1 MAAHP
6 DFATFCA
13 FSCIIF
19 TCALILNCYVKKNLY
34 LCNLIILN
42 ICISMKK
49 KLTEIMGSKSDYKW
63 TYCSLG
69 GVTRVNITSGADI
82 AHLAELDQKM
92 WTVLSCPVKGLELDE
107 RTLDLIDYD
116 RDGKIRVDEIITASQ
131 WLCKVL
137 NNPDKI
143 LLGQDFI
150 ELDDFNTDNEEGA
163 LLRESAIK
171 VIHLMGSDKNSISL
185 SELNSFL
192 EHYDE
197 DCKKALED
205 SLSEL
210 SLEVSPYGANSDD
223 AVAAVNAIKDKVADF
238 FMRCKFI
245 QFHSDSTSA
254 LDVNAEKVAAISEK
268 NLATCV
274 EEIST
279 YPISRPNADCLLPIN
294 EGINP
299 AWQVAF
305 GKVKTLVLDVDY
317 PGKDSIS
324 ETEWNAC
331 VSKCDSYV
339 SSKTEKTTEIN
350 EEQSAKVNDG
360 HDAIKPL
367 ERLLHLNRDFYT
379 LLRNYVMMSDFYDR
393 SKDAIFQAGK
403 LYIDSRCLN
412 LCMRVTDS
420 AKHLNDSRISGMF
433 LIYCTCSSRVKNATM
448 NIVAVLTDGDLDNLR
463 VGKNAVFYDRS
474 GQDWDAVVTHI
485 LDNPISIR
493 QAFWSPYKKI
503 GDFITE
509 KVNKSAAEKEAKQM
523 EEMTA
528 KADGVSL
535 SAEKKEGQKK
545 QAFDIAKF
553 AGIFAAIGMA
563 IGFITSA
570 LTGLLT
576 TFFKNPISMALF
588 VILIL
593 LCTSGP
599 SMFIAW
605 NKLRKRNLGPVLNA
619 NGWAVNAKIVVNTRF
634 GATLTE
640 LASYPKIVLEDPF
653 AEKKMPK
660 WLRWII
666 SILVCAVAIFLIM
679 YFNNFFGHFEK
690 VKALHYDESSIV
702 YRITH
707 KVTAS
712 VKEGLAETVEGL
724 NETMNVADSTAAA
737 SAASAGEMPA
747 PAAE

>member
-1 MAAHP
+1 
-6 DFATFCA
+6 
-13 FSCIIF
+13 
-19 TCALILNCYVKKNLY
+19 
-34 LCNLIILN
+34 
-42 ICISMKK
+42 MKK
-49 KLTEIMGSKSDYKW
+49 KLTEIMGGKSDYKW

-116 RDGKIRVDEIITASQ
+116 RDGKIRVDEVITASQ

-150 ELDDFNTDNEEGA
+150 ELDDFNTENEEGA
-163 LLRESAIK
+163 QLKECAAK
-171 VIHLMGSDKNSISL
+171 VIQLMGLEKNSISL
-185 SELNSFL
+185 PELNDFL
-192 EHYDE
+192 AHYDD
-197 DCKKALED
+197 DCQKALEA
-205 SLSEL
+205 SLGAL
-210 SLEVSPYGANSDD
+210 AVDDAPYGANSDD
-223 AVAAVNAIKDKVADF
+223 AVAAVDAVKDKIADY

-245 QFHSDSTSA
+245 QFHSESTAA

-274 EEIST
+274 GEIST
-279 YPISRPNADCLLPIN
+279 YPISRPIASCVLPIN
-294 EGINP
+294 EGVNP
-299 AWQVAF
+299 AWQAAF

-317 PGKDSIS
+317 PEKESLT
-324 ETEWNAC
+324 EAEWNAC
-331 VSKCDSYV
+331 VAKCDAYV
-339 SSKTEKTTEIN
+339 ASKADKTTAIN
-350 EEQSAKVNDG
+350 EEQSAKVTEE

-412 LCMRVTDS
+412 LCMRVSDA

-433 LIYCTCSSRVKNATM
+433 LVYCTCTSRVKNATM

-503 GDFITE
+503 GTFITE
-509 KVNKSAAEKEAKQM
+509 KINKSAAEKEAKQM

-535 SAEKKEGQKK
+535 SGENKEGQKK

-576 TFFKNPISMALF
+576 TFFKNPISMVLF
-588 VILIL
+588 VVLIM
-593 LCTSGP
+593 LCVSGP

-605 NKLRKRNLGPVLNA
+605 SKLRKRNLGPVLNA

-640 LASYPKIVLEDPF
+640 LSHFPKVVLDDPF

-660 WLRWII
+660 WLRWLI
-666 SILVCAVAIFLIM
+666 SFFVCAAAIFLLM

-690 VKALHYDESSIV
+690 AKALHYDESSIV

-707 KVTAS
+707 KVTNS
-712 VKEGLAETVEGL
+712 VKEGLAETVEG
-724 NETMNVADSTAAA
+724 MNSSLAAADSTAAA
-737 SAASAGEMPA
+737 SAASAAEMPA

>member
-1 MAAHP
+1 
-6 DFATFCA
+6 
-13 FSCIIF
+13 
-19 TCALILNCYVKKNLY
+19 
-34 LCNLIILN
+34 
-42 ICISMKK
+42 MKK
-49 KLTEIMGSKSDYKW
+49 KLTDLIAYSKSDYKW

-69 GVTRVNITSGADI
+69 GVTRVNITSGEDI

-116 RDGKIRVDEIITASQ
+116 RDGKIRVDEVVTASQ

-137 NNPDKI
+137 KNPDKI
-143 LLGQDFI
+143 LLGQDFVD
-150 ELDDFNTDNEEGA
+150 LDDFNTDNEEGA
-163 LLRESAIK
+163 MLKESAVK
-171 VIHLMGSDKNSISL
+171 VIKLMGSDKNSISL
-185 SELNSFL
+185 PELNDFL
-192 EHYDE
+192 AHYD
-197 DCKKALED
+197 DDSKKALDD
-205 SLSEL
+205 SLGAL
-210 SLEVSPYGANSDD
+210 SLDVAPYGENTDD
-223 AVAAVNAIKDKVADF
+223 AVAAVNAIKDKIADY

-245 QFHSDSTSA
+245 QFHSDSTTA

-274 EEIST
+274 EEISS
-279 YPISRPNADCLLPIN
+279 YPISRPIASAVLPIN

-299 AWQVAF
+299 AWQAAF
-305 GKVKTLVLDVDY
+305 GKVKALVLDVDY
-317 PGKDSIS
+317 PGKESIT

-331 VSKCDSYV
+331 VAKCDAFV
-339 SSKTEKTTEIN
+339 ASKADKTTAIN
-350 EEQSAKVNDG
+350 EDHAAKLTEG

-367 ERLLHLNRDFYT
+367 ERLLHLNRDFFT

-433 LIYCTCSSRVKNATM
+433 LIYCTCTSRVKNATM

-503 GDFITE
+503 GNFVTE

-528 KADGVSL
+528 KADNVSL

-576 TFFKNPISMALF
+576 TFFKNPVSMALF

-666 SILVCAVAIFLIM
+666 SILVCAVAIFLLM

-690 VKALHYDESSIV
+690 AKALHYDESSIV

-707 KVTAS
+707 KVTNS
-712 VKEGLAETVEGL
+712 VKEGLAETVDGMNATL
-724 NETMNVADSTAAA
+724 NAADSTAAA

-747 PAAE
+747 TPPAE

>member
-1 MAAHP
+1 
-6 DFATFCA
+6 
-13 FSCIIF
+13 
-19 TCALILNCYVKKNLY
+19 
-34 LCNLIILN
+34 
-42 ICISMKK
+42 MKK
-49 KLTEIMGSKSDYKW
+49 KLSEIMTPKSQYKW

-69 GVTRVNITSGADI
+69 GVTRVNITSGEDI

-107 RTLDLIDYD
+107 RTLDLLDYD

-137 NNPDKI
+137 VNPDKI
-143 LLGQDFI
+143 LLGQDFVD
-150 ELDDFNTDNEEGA
+150 LDDFNTENEEGA
-163 LLRESAIK
+163 QLKECAAK
-171 VIHLMGSDKNSISL
+171 VIQLMCLDKTSISL
-185 SELNSFL
+185 PELNSFL
-192 EHYDE
+192 AHYDE
-197 DCKKALED
+197 DCKNALEC
-205 SLSEL
+205 SLGAL
-210 SLEVSPYGANSDD
+210 SVDVSPYGANTEE
-223 AVAAVNAIKDKVADF
+223 AIAAVNAVKDKVADY

-245 QFHSDSTSA
+245 QFHSDSSAA

-274 EEIST
+274 EEISN
-279 YPISRPNADCLLPIN
+279 YPISRPLSSCVLPIN

-299 AWQVAF
+299 AWQTAF
-305 GKVKTLVLDVDY
+305 AKVKSLVLDVDY
-317 PGKDSIS
+317 EGKESIT
-324 ETEWNAC
+324 EAEWNAC
-331 VSKCDSYV
+331 VAKCEAYVVSKA
-339 SSKTEKTTEIN
+339 EKTAAIN
-350 EEQSAKVNDG
+350 DEQSAKVTEE

-420 AKHLNDSRISGMF
+420 AKHMNDSRISGMF
-433 LIYCTCSSRVKNATM
+433 LIYCTCTSRVKNATM

-463 VGKNAVFYDRS
+463 IGKNAVFYDRS

-493 QAFWSPYKKI
+493 QAFWSPFKKI
-503 GDFITE
+503 ANFITE
-509 KVNKSAAEKEAKQM
+509 KINKSAAEKEAKQM

-528 KADGVSL
+528 KADGISL
-535 SAEKKEGQKK
+535 SVSKDPLIKEKK

-563 IGFITSA
+563 VGFITSA
-570 LTGLLT
+570 LTGLFGI
-576 TFFKNPISMALF
+576 FFKSPVSMALF
-588 VILIL
+588 VVLIL
-593 LCTSGP
+593 MCTSGP

-660 WLRWII
+660 WLRWVI
-666 SILVCAVAIFLIM
+666 SIAVCAVTIFVLL
-679 YFNNFFGHFEK
+679 YFNNFFRRFPDAK
-690 VKALHYDESSIV
+690 VLHYDDSSVV
-702 YRITH
+702 YRFVHGAVET
-707 KVTAS
+707 
-712 VKEGLAETVEGL
+712 VKADLQETVEGVNQTL
-724 NETMNVADSTAAA
+724 NDADSTAAA

-747 PAAE
+747 APATE

>member
-1 MAAHP
+1 
-6 DFATFCA
+6 
-13 FSCIIF
+13 
-19 TCALILNCYVKKNLY
+19 
-34 LCNLIILN
+34 
-42 ICISMKK
+42 MKK
-49 KLTEIMGSKSDYKW
+49 KLTEIMGGKSDYKW

-116 RDGKIRVDEIITASQ
+116 RDGKIRVDEVITASQ

-150 ELDDFNTDNEEGA
+150 ELDDFNTENEEGVQLKECA
-163 LLRESAIK
+163 AK
-171 VIHLMGSDKNSISL
+171 VIQLMGLEKNSISL
-185 SELNSFL
+185 PELNDFL
-192 EHYDE
+192 AHYDD
-197 DCKKALED
+197 DCQKALEA
-205 SLSEL
+205 SLGAL
-210 SLEVSPYGANSDD
+210 AVDDAPYGANSDD
-223 AVAAVNAIKDKVADF
+223 AVAAVDAVKDKIADY

-245 QFHSDSTSA
+245 QFHSESTAA

-274 EEIST
+274 GEIST
-279 YPISRPNADCLLPIN
+279 YPISRPIASCVLPIN

-299 AWQVAF
+299 AWQAAF

-317 PGKDSIS
+317 PEKESLT
-324 ETEWNAC
+324 EAEWNAC
-331 VSKCDSYV
+331 VAKCDAYV
-339 SSKTEKTTEIN
+339 ASKADKTTAIN
-350 EEQSAKVNDG
+350 DEQSAKVTEE

-412 LCMRVTDS
+412 LCMRVSDA

-433 LIYCTCSSRVKNATM
+433 LVYCTCTSRVKNATM

-503 GDFITE
+503 GTFITE
-509 KVNKSAAEKEAKQM
+509 KINKSAAEKEAKQM

-535 SAEKKEGQKK
+535 SGENKEGQKK

-576 TFFKNPISMALF
+576 TFFKNPISMVLF
-588 VILIL
+588 VVLIM
-593 LCTSGP
+593 LCVSGP

-605 NKLRKRNLGPVLNA
+605 SKLRKRNLGPVLNA

-640 LASYPKIVLEDPF
+640 LSHFPKVVLDDPF

-660 WLRWII
+660 WLRWLI
-666 SILVCAVAIFLIM
+666 SFFVCAAAIFLLM

-690 VKALHYDESSIV
+690 AKALHYDESSIV

-707 KVTAS
+707 KVTNS
-712 VKEGLAETVEGL
+712 VKEGLAETVEG
-724 NETMNVADSTAAA
+724 MNSSLAAADSTAAA
-737 SAASAGEMPA
+737 SAASAAEMPA

>member
-1 MAAHP
+1 
-6 DFATFCA
+6 
-13 FSCIIF
+13 
-19 TCALILNCYVKKNLY
+19 
-34 LCNLIILN
+34 
-42 ICISMKK
+42 MKK
-49 KLTEIMGSKSDYKW
+49 KLTEFISASKSNYKW

-69 GVTRVNITSGADI
+69 GVTRVNICSGEDI

-116 RDGKIRVDEIITASQ
+116 RDGKIRVDEVITASQ

-137 NNPDKI
+137 VNPDKI
-143 LLGQDFI
+143 LLGQDFV
-150 ELDDFNTDNEEGA
+150 ELDDFNTDNEDGA
-163 LLRESAIK
+163 QLKECASK
-171 VIHLMGSDKNSISL
+171 VIELMGSDKKSISL
-185 SELNSFL
+185 PELKDFL
-192 EHYDE
+192 AHYDE
-197 DCKKALED
+197 DCKKALEA
-205 SLSEL
+205 
-210 SLEVSPYGANSDD
+210 SLEVLTVDVAPYGEKSND
-223 AVAAVNAIKDKVADF
+223 AVAAVAAVKDKIADY

-245 QFHSDSTSA
+245 QFHSDSSAA

-268 NLATCV
+268 NLATCAD
-274 EEIST
+274 EISK
-279 YPISRPNADCLLPIN
+279 YPISRPIASCVLPIN

-299 AWQVAF
+299 AWQGAF
-305 GKVKTLVLDVDY
+305 SKVKSLVLDVDY
-317 PGKDSIS
+317 PGKESITES
-324 ETEWNAC
+324 EWNAC
-331 VSKCDSYV
+331 VAKCDAYV
-339 SSKTEKTTEIN
+339 ASKAEKTTAIN
-350 EEQSAKVNDG
+350 EEQVAKVNEE

-412 LCMRVTDS
+412 LCMRVTDA

-433 LIYCTCSSRVKNATM
+433 LIYCTCTSRVKNATM

-463 VGKNAVFYDRS
+463 VGKNAVFYDRN
-474 GQDWDAVVTHI
+474 GQDWDAIVTHI

-493 QAFWSPYKKI
+493 QAFWSPFKKI
-503 GDFITE
+503 GNFITE
-509 KVNKSAAEKEAKQM
+509 KINKSAAEKEAKQM

-528 KADGVSL
+528 KADGISL
-535 SAEKKEGQKK
+535 STTKDPLIKEKK

-563 IGFITSA
+563 FGFITSA

-576 TFFKNPISMALF
+576 TFFKSPVSMALF
-588 VILIL
+588 VVLIL

-619 NGWAVNAKIVVNTRF
+619 NGWAINAKIVVNTRF

-640 LASYPKIVLEDPF
+640 LSHFPKVVLEDPF

-666 SILVCAVAIFLIM
+666 TVLVCSVGLFLLL
-679 YFNNFFGHFEK
+679 YFNNFFRRFPEA
-690 VKALHYDESSIV
+690 KALHYDDSSVV
-702 YRITH
+702 YRFVH
-707 KVTAS
+707 GAVES
-712 VKEGLAETVEGL
+712 VKADLAETVEGV
-724 NETMNVADSTAAA
+724 NQTINNADSTAAM
-737 SAASAGEMPA
+737 SAANAGEMPPA

>member
-1 MAAHP
+1 
-6 DFATFCA
+6 
-13 FSCIIF
+13 
-19 TCALILNCYVKKNLY
+19 
-34 LCNLIILN
+34 
-42 ICISMKK
+42 MKK
-49 KLTEIMGSKSDYKW
+49 KLTEIMGGKSDYKW

-116 RDGKIRVDEIITASQ
+116 RDGKIRVDEVITASQ

-150 ELDDFNTDNEEGA
+150 ELDDFNTENEEGA
-163 LLRESAIK
+163 QLKECAAK
-171 VIHLMGSDKNSISL
+171 VIQLMGLEKNSISL
-185 SELNSFL
+185 PELNDFL
-192 EHYDE
+192 AHYDD
-197 DCKKALED
+197 DCQKALES
-205 SLSEL
+205 SLGAL
-210 SLEVSPYGANSDD
+210 AVDDAPYGANSDD
-223 AVAAVNAIKDKVADF
+223 AVAAVDAVKDKIADY

-245 QFHSDSTSA
+245 QFHSESTAA

-274 EEIST
+274 GEIST
-279 YPISRPNADCLLPIN
+279 YPISRPIASCVLPIN

-299 AWQVAF
+299 AWQAAF

-317 PGKDSIS
+317 PEKESLT
-324 ETEWNAC
+324 EAEWNAC
-331 VSKCDSYV
+331 VAKCDAYV
-339 SSKTEKTTEIN
+339 ASKADKTTAIN
-350 EEQSAKVNDG
+350 DEQSAKVTEE

-412 LCMRVTDS
+412 LCMRVSDA

-433 LIYCTCSSRVKNATM
+433 LVYCTCTSRVKNATM

-493 QAFWSPYKKI
+493 QAFWSPFKKLAN
-503 GDFITE
+503 FVTE
-509 KVNKSAAEKEAKQM
+509 KINKSAAEKEAKQM

-528 KADGVSL
+528 KADNVKLPGNGDPL
-535 SAEKKEGQKK
+535 IKEKKQV
-545 QAFDIAKF
+545 FDIAKF

-563 IGFITSA
+563 IGFITTA
-570 LTGLLT
+570 LTGLFS
-576 TFFKNPISMALF
+576 TFFKNPISMVLF
-588 VILIL
+588 VVLIL

-640 LASYPKIVLEDPF
+640 LASYPKIVLDDPF

-660 WLRWII
+660 WQRWLL
-666 SILVCAVAIFLIM
+666 SILVCVVAIFMLM

-690 VKALHYDESSIV
+690 AKVLHYDESSIV

-707 KVTAS
+707 GITNY
-712 VKEGLAETVEGL
+712 VKEGLSETVEGL
-724 NETMNVADSTAAA
+724 NETMNAADSTAAA
-737 SAASAGEMPA
+737 SAASAAEMPA

>member
-1 MAAHP
+1 
-6 DFATFCA
+6 
-13 FSCIIF
+13 
-19 TCALILNCYVKKNLY
+19 
-34 LCNLIILN
+34 
-42 ICISMKK
+42 MKK
-49 KLTEIMGSKSDYKW
+49 KLTEIMGGKSDYKW

-116 RDGKIRVDEIITASQ
+116 RDGKIRVDEVITASQ

-150 ELDDFNTDNEEGA
+150 ELDDFNTENEEGA
-163 LLRESAIK
+163 QLKECAAK
-171 VIHLMGSDKNSISL
+171 VIQLMGLEKNSISL
-185 SELNSFL
+185 PELNDFL
-192 EHYDE
+192 AHYDD
-197 DCKKALED
+197 DCQKALEA
-205 SLSEL
+205 SLGAL
-210 SLEVSPYGANSDD
+210 AVDDAPYGANSDD
-223 AVAAVNAIKDKVADF
+223 AVAAVDAVKDKIADY

-245 QFHSDSTSA
+245 QFHSESTAA

-274 EEIST
+274 GEIST
-279 YPISRPNADCLLPIN
+279 YPISRPIASCVLPIN

-299 AWQVAF
+299 AWQAAF

-317 PGKDSIS
+317 PEKESLT
-324 ETEWNAC
+324 EAEWNAC
-331 VSKCDSYV
+331 VAKCDAYV
-339 SSKTEKTTEIN
+339 ASKADKTTAIN
-350 EEQSAKVNDG
+350 DEQSAKVTEE

-412 LCMRVTDS
+412 LCMRVSDA

-433 LIYCTCSSRVKNATM
+433 LVYCTCTSRVKNATM

-503 GDFITE
+503 GTFITE
-509 KVNKSAAEKEAKQM
+509 KINKSAAEKEAKQM

-535 SAEKKEGQKK
+535 SGENKEGQKK

-576 TFFKNPISMALF
+576 TFFKNPISMVLF
-588 VILIL
+588 VVLIM
-593 LCTSGP
+593 LCVSGP

-605 NKLRKRNLGPVLNA
+605 SKLRKRNLGPVLNA

-640 LASYPKIVLEDPF
+640 LSHFPKVVLDDPF

-660 WLRWII
+660 WLRWLI
-666 SILVCAVAIFLIM
+666 SFFVCAAAIFLLM

-690 VKALHYDESSIV
+690 AKALHYDESSIV

-707 KVTAS
+707 KVTNS
-712 VKEGLAETVEGL
+712 VKEGLAETVEG
-724 NETMNVADSTAAA
+724 MNSSLAAADSTAAA
-737 SAASAGEMPA
+737 SAASAAEMPA

>member
-1 MAAHP
+1 
-6 DFATFCA
+6 
-13 FSCIIF
+13 
-19 TCALILNCYVKKNLY
+19 
-34 LCNLIILN
+34 
-42 ICISMKK
+42 MKK
-49 KLTEIMGSKSDYKW
+49 KLTEIMGGKSDYKW

-69 GVTRVNITSGADI
+69 GVTRVNITSGVDI

-116 RDGKIRVDEIITASQ
+116 RDGKIRVDEVITASQ

-150 ELDDFNTDNEEGA
+150 ELDDFNTENEEGA
-163 LLRESAIK
+163 QLKECAAK
-171 VIHLMGSDKNSISL
+171 VIQLMGLEKNSISL
-185 SELNSFL
+185 PELNDFL
-192 EHYDE
+192 AHYDD
-197 DCKKALED
+197 DCQKALEA
-205 SLSEL
+205 SLGAL
-210 SLEVSPYGANSDD
+210 AVDDAPYGANSDD
-223 AVAAVNAIKDKVADF
+223 AVAAVDAVKDKIADY

-245 QFHSDSTSA
+245 QFHSESTAA

-274 EEIST
+274 GEIST
-279 YPISRPNADCLLPIN
+279 YPISRPIASCVLPIN

-299 AWQVAF
+299 AWQAAF

-317 PGKDSIS
+317 PEKESLT
-324 ETEWNAC
+324 EAEWNAC
-331 VSKCDSYV
+331 VAKCDAYV
-339 SSKTEKTTEIN
+339 ASKADKTTAIN
-350 EEQSAKVNDG
+350 DEQSAKVTEE

-412 LCMRVTDS
+412 LCMRVSDA

-433 LIYCTCSSRVKNATM
+433 LVYCTCTSRVKNATM

-503 GDFITE
+503 GTFITE
-509 KVNKSAAEKEAKQM
+509 KINKSAAEKEAKQM

-535 SAEKKEGQKK
+535 SGENKEGQKK

-576 TFFKNPISMALF
+576 TFFKNPISMVLF
-588 VILIL
+588 VVLIM
-593 LCTSGP
+593 LCVSGP

-605 NKLRKRNLGPVLNA
+605 SKLRKRNLGPVLNA

-640 LASYPKIVLEDPF
+640 LSHFPKVVLDDPF

-660 WLRWII
+660 WLRWLI
-666 SILVCAVAIFLIM
+666 SFFVCAAAIFLLM

-690 VKALHYDESSIV
+690 AKALHYDESSIV

-707 KVTAS
+707 KVTNS
-712 VKEGLAETVEGL
+712 VKEGLAETVEG
-724 NETMNVADSTAAA
+724 MNSSLAAADSTAAA

-747 PAAE
+747 PAAAE

>member
-1 MAAHP
+1 
-6 DFATFCA
+6 
-13 FSCIIF
+13 
-19 TCALILNCYVKKNLY
+19 
-34 LCNLIILN
+34 
-42 ICISMKK
+42 MKK
-49 KLTEIMGSKSDYKW
+49 KLTEIMGGKSDYKW

-116 RDGKIRVDEIITASQ
+116 RDGKIRVDEVITASQ

-150 ELDDFNTDNEEGA
+150 ELDDFNTENEEGA
-163 LLRESAIK
+163 QLKECAAK
-171 VIHLMGSDKNSISL
+171 VIQLMGLEKNSISL
-185 SELNSFL
+185 PELNDFL
-192 EHYDE
+192 AHYDD
-197 DCKKALED
+197 DCQKALEA
-205 SLSEL
+205 SLGAL
-210 SLEVSPYGANSDD
+210 AVDDAPYGANSDD
-223 AVAAVNAIKDKVADF
+223 AVAAVDAVKDKIADY

-245 QFHSDSTSA
+245 QFHSESTAA

-274 EEIST
+274 GEIST
-279 YPISRPNADCLLPIN
+279 YPISRPIASCVLPIN

-299 AWQVAF
+299 AWQAAF

-317 PGKDSIS
+317 PEKESLT
-324 ETEWNAC
+324 EAEWNAC
-331 VSKCDSYV
+331 VAKCDAYV
-339 SSKTEKTTEIN
+339 ASKADKTTAIN
-350 EEQSAKVNDG
+350 EEQSAKVTEE

-412 LCMRVTDS
+412 LCMRVSDA

-433 LIYCTCSSRVKNATM
+433 LVYCTCTSRVKNATM

-503 GDFITE
+503 GTFITE
-509 KVNKSAAEKEAKQM
+509 KINKSAAEKEAKQM

-535 SAEKKEGQKK
+535 SGENKEGQKK

-576 TFFKNPISMALF
+576 TFFKNPISMVLF
-588 VILIL
+588 VVLIM
-593 LCTSGP
+593 LCVSGP

-605 NKLRKRNLGPVLNA
+605 SKLRKRNLGPVLNA

-640 LASYPKIVLEDPF
+640 LSHFPKVVLDDPF

-660 WLRWII
+660 WLRWLI
-666 SILVCAVAIFLIM
+666 SFFVCAAAIFLLM

-690 VKALHYDESSIV
+690 AKALHYDESSIV

-707 KVTAS
+707 KVTNS
-712 VKEGLAETVEGL
+712 VKEGLAETVEG
-724 NETMNVADSTAAA
+724 MNSSLAAADSTAAA
-737 SAASAGEMPA
+737 SAASAAEMPA